1 MSKSKKNTSNIKAQH
16 NSLPKIV
23 FTSFRICRIISTFF
37 MVASMCISVYI
48 IYNILKGVYSFSHEE
63 LKDFADFT
71 LNIIFV
77 IAALCFTIFTL
88 PISKV
93 HPEKDKIMLSYIGQI
108 CVMASTAIFTYIVS
122 YCTFLPKII
131 FGLYF
136 CAMIFVLCGCITKL
150 LAVIVGYF
158 DIRD

>member
-1 MSKSKKNTSNIKAQH
+1 MYQYIYILFKVLNGSY
-16 NSLPKIV
+16 
-23 FTSFRICRIISTFF
+23 TFSQE
-37 MVASMCISVYI
+37 A
-48 IYNILKGVYSFSHEE
+48 

-77 IAALCFTIFTL
+77 IAALGFTIFTL
-88 PISKV
+88 PISRI
-93 HPEKDKIMLSYIGQI
+93 HPEKDKIIFSYIGQT
-108 CVMASTAIFTYIVS
+108 CVMASIAIFTYIVS
-122 YCTFLPKII
+122 YCNFLSAKV

-136 CAMIFVLCGCITKL
+136 CAMFFILCGCITKL